1 MEVSV
6 SSELYTV
13 VVNCTVVVPVF
24 VESAGDGDVWLA
36 KTLESCRGVEDAE
49 NGALLLGVLVG
60 KVNVGGEV
68 HVTLEGPRT
77 MNVKESVVSSELE
90 APGCATMANCCLAES
105 YADIV
110 VVLVRMKEGQS
121 QVGVSLSSM
130 HMGGYT
136 VIVCRWRASSSS
148 GSRRVPTAL
157 CASEKGRHPCI
168 CSRSE
173 VKQRMEGAIWQSLRR
188 KLTTRANV
196 EASCLLLG
204 QTKQDVGDTTRGP
217 AAQFAC
223 AHLVHPMTAFV
234 LPHTSQVVRASRAI
248 VDPKKPSSIPSRSTS
263 PITLAQT
270 FQ

>member
-1 MEVSV
+1 MME
-6 SSELYTV
+6 
-13 VVNCTVVVPVF
+13 
-24 VESAGDGDVWLA
+24 G
-36 KTLESCRGVEDAE
+36 R
-49 NGALLLGVLVG
+49 
-60 KVNVGGEV
+60 
-68 HVTLEGPRT
+68 
-77 MNVKESVVSSELE
+77 
-90 APGCATMANCCLAES
+90 
-105 YADIV
+105 
-110 VVLVRMKEGQS
+110 S

-173 VKQRMEGAIWQSLRR
+173 VKQRRESAIWQSLRR

-204 QTKQDVGDTTRGP
+204 QTKQDVGDTTRVP

-248 VDPKKPSSIPSRSTS
+248 VGPKKGHQPYRRDQLIGSC
-263 PITLAQT
+263 LAQT
-270 FQ
+270 FQWRLVHGRSTYRNYAIPVS